1 MPSKDKNISNVT
13 ILLFNSPYVI
23 SVVRISDQMKH
34 ALEQEEQ
41 VETTFMDETIYQDM
55 TDFWNSL

>member
-23 SVVRISDQMKH
+23 SVVRISDQTKH